1 MRLRHALPSLSS
13 ACDTDG
19 IYCYAE
25 SGLWYDA
32 IACLV
37 ELIEQDS
44 EKETLRRMLDHLLH
58 QSGVHLPSESSP

>member
-37 ELIEQDS
+37 ERWN
-44 EKETLRRMLDHLLH
+44 KNLR
-58 QSGVHLPSESSP
+58 QIVCG